1 MGRFLREMGKRSIM
15 KKQLSAC
22 VITFFVMISVAHAG
36 IVDELKA
43 KQADIKTVS
52 ARFIQEK
59 HTKLLTKPIRSSG
72 RFFYKQPDMIRWE
85 YSGSVN
91 MQVIYNGKEL
101 WLYYPELKQAD
112 RLNGMPQYSSLMR
125 FDVSSL
131 ARDYIITEKK
141 EKNVSLL
148 TFVPKIKGPV
158 RQIEMEFIGQVSFP
172 RMIKL
177 LDSNGEATVITFSD
191 VQLNTVIQD
200 NTFRF
205 IPEKGVT
212 IRERT
217 LK

>member
-15 KKQLSAC
+15 KKQLSALIIIFFSI
-22 VITFFVMISVAHAG
+22 ITVSHAG
-36 IVDELKA
+36 SVDELKA

-91 MQVIYNGKEL
+91 MQVIFNGKEL
-101 WLYYPELKQAD
+101 WLYYSELKEAD
-112 RLNGMPQYSSLMR
+112 RLNGMPQYSSLMH

-131 ARDYIITEKK
+131 ARDCIITEKK

-148 TFVPKIKGPV
+148 TFIPKTKGPV
-158 RQIEMEFIGQVSFP
+158 RQIEMEFMGQASFP

-191 VQLNTVIQD
+191 VHLNTLIQD
-200 NTFRF
+200 NIFSFT
-205 IPEKGVT
+205 PEKGVT
-212 IRERT
+212 VRERN

>member
-1 MGRFLREMGKRSIM
+1 MGRFLREMGKRNIM
-15 KKQLSAC
+15 KKQLSALIIIFFSI
-22 VITFFVMISVAHAG
+22 ITVSHAG
-36 IVDELKA
+36 SVDELKA

-52 ARFIQEK
+52 ARFMQEK

-101 WLYYPELKQAD
+101 WLYYPELKEAD
-112 RLNGMPQYSSLMR
+112 RLNGMPQYSSLMH

-131 ARDYIITEKK
+131 AGDYAISARKD
-141 EKNVSLL
+141 KNVSLL
-148 TFVPKIKGPV
+148 SLVPKIKGPV
-158 RQIEMEFIGQVSFP
+158 RQIEMEFPGQSSFP

-177 LDSNGEATVITFSD
+177 TDSNNEETVIIFSD